1 MGITTKK
8 LIVDNCLI
16 KNNSNLE
23 DFLKDRKIFP
33 DFIFVDADAFLVNG
47 TPYNVGEDIILEI
60 IKMRFKKKLVFF
72 LRVKIISF
80 I

>member
-1 MGITTKK
+1 MSKKAKIVHSIEPSKKMLKNLEYNLNINNVKICKIYEMGITTKK

-33 DFIFVDADAFLVNG
+33 
-47 TPYNVGEDIILEI
+47 ILYSL
-60 IKMRFKKKLVFF
+60 MPMHF
-72 LRVKIISF
+72 S
-80 I
+80 